1 MTFEGVNDEKFRFIR
16 HANFG
21 KKNDK
26 IIKIYPLLCL
36 VKKEARAVKY
46 KLTTAAKEEMGALQA
61 LTLCLRKRAF
71 FFG

>member
-1 MTFEGVNDEKFRFIR
+1 MMENLDLYVTQ
-16 HANFG
+16 NFL
-21 KKNDK
+21 KKKSDK
-26 IIKIYPLLCL
+26 IIKIYPLLCM

-46 KLTTAAKEEMGALQA
+46 KLTTAAKEKMGALQA